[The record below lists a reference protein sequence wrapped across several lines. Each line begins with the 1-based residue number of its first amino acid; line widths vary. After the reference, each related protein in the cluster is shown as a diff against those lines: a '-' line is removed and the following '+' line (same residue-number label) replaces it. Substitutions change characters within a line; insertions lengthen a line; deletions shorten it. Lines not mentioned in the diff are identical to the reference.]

1 MIIKVP
7 MDEEL
12 YDAALKVLE
21 TLEEKLTRSGPRVA
35 DEEVLGRDTAEAFR
49 RWQALVLSRY
59 VSQDAQDDDAP
70 DDVPAA
76 PAAWPPSRPPFR
88 LDAQPEIKTDG
99 RRNNRP
105 ARPPGRN
112 HPWRTKPKLKP

>member
-12 YDAALKVLE
+12 YDAALKVME
-21 TLEEKLTRSGPRVA
+21 TIEEKLIRAGPRET
-35 DEEVLGRDTAEAFR
+35 DEEILGRSTAEAYR
-49 RWQALVLSRY
+49 RWQALVLAKYARTPTEWSGSI
-59 VSQDAQDDDAP
+59 VMSIEEP
-70 DDVPAA
+70 TPVPT
-76 PAAWPPSRPPFR
+76 PAMPEV
-88 LDAQPEIKTDG
+88 DEPEIKLDG
-99 RRNNRP
+99 RRHNRP

>member
-21 TLEEKLTRSGPRVA
+21 TLEEKLARAGPRA
-35 DEEVLGRDTAEAFR
+35 TDEEVLGKSTAETYR

-59 VSQDAQDDDAP
+59 VSRDDDAP
-70 DDVPAA
+70 DDAPAA

-88 LDAQPEIKTDG
+88 LDTEPEVKLDG